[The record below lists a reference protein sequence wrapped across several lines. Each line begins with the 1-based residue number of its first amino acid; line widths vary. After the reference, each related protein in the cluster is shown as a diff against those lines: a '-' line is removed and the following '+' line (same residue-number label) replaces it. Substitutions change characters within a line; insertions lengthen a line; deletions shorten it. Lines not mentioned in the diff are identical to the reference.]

1 MPYNI
6 KRSITEKYLKEN
18 PTLPMK
24 NMVLEKN
31 NKPVT
36 GKLSSKDI
44 ITLSEELDKKYG
56 TNRDFPLAPT
66 PNIKR

>member
-6 KRSITEKYLKEN
+6 KRSVTEKYLKEN
-18 PTLPMK
+18 PTIPMK
-24 NMVLEKN
+24 NMVLSKT

-56 TNRDFPLAPT
+56 TSRDFPLSPT
-66 PNIKR
+66 PKFKI